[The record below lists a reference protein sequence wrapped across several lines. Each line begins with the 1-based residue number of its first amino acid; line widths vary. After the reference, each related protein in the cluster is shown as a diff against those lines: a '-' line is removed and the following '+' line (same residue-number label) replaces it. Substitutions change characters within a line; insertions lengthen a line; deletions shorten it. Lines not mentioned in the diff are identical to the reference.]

1 MGKKFMYLFTT
12 LLVALFAS
20 SCSKDSTF
28 FGGEEDKKVPTE
40 ITIKWIPGDSTH
52 VNFVDSVGSIV
63 VRDYFYEGL
72 AWVLTQ
78 DTLKADATSAWS
90 PAERLLKYIST
101 QAETTFAYNHGLNT
115 IESDVKLVIKE
126 TRTIEL
132 SDGRK
137 IVLKKGQEIPMYRP
151 ENLNVKGSDPKT
163 KEITGGK
170 FYAETAVTYQLRYN
184 DVVLAEGIQNFVAA
198 EGYVP
203 QFDHNV
209 RLGDPVHVKG
219 WAEKLANN
227 VLPIKCNNYQKFA
240 QKWDDG
246 SVRDEM
252 DVPFVCEN
260 DFTLNFKEIK
270 VSDYSKMTKVY
281 AFNAAGQVTV
291 NGVVLSVI
299 RKGEAR
305 IIDDKVMYNN
315 VNYKDSLEACVYDI
329 KYINFVSKDS
339 ADLNFKHRET
349 GEEVHTKVPC
359 TITEVKPA
367 DVLRSFK
374 HDSFKPEATVSGSN
388 IAVLCD
394 NTGTFQRT
402 YTDGTKDEPK
412 DVKYSVTNNFSYS
425 MPSYISSDAK
435 GKSYN
440 FNGSTA
446 TVEGKNVTVTFSNR
460 VIGDIMF
467 DNVNY
472 KGDKDVP
479 KCEVAI
485 KTVKFG
491 ETTATFTF
499 SHDKE
504 TVTAEVPVT
513 YNSVKGY
520 ERVGDPVHDAWNA
533 AYGTSNGFG
542 ITCNNHVVV
551 REVMTDGSKGSS
563 FDLPYKSTNTWVV
576 SGKTSFEV
584 NSLASVLNVRHDIV
598 NGSAT
603 IEGNTINFTHSM
615 SAEKVS
621 KGTFSYQPSAC
632 EAVAKYITVISATQ
646 ARVDIY
652 HDNTKVGE
660 ATIPVNITEKPH
672 TPDFPGRIVW
682 GGATDSYVDGA
693 NVATWEGCYMHFI
706 VENNGAYK
714 VYSRKVGT
722 DGWTSTDVSSAYAT
736 SISNSK
742 AAAFIGNTAAGY
754 SLGSCQWQDQGSWYK
769 IVYFDYNGG
778 VARVISEISKT
789 IGGES
794 SNNCRMPLRGT
805 WANGKITV
813 DGKTYTITGS
823 EN

>member
-1 MGKKFMYLFTT
+1 MAQKIYAILTILF
-12 LLVALFAS
+12 VALFAS
-20 SCSKDSTF
+20 CSKDEQDLK
-28 FGGEEDKKVPTE
+28 GEAPETVNISWVP
-40 ITIKWIPGDSTH
+40 IDSTH
-52 VNFVDSVGSIV
+52 VNFVDSLGKV
-63 VRDYFYEGL
+63 VVDRFSVEDL
-72 AWVLTQ
+72 AWVVTQ

-90 PAERLLKYIST
+90 PAERLLKYVST
-101 QAETTFAYNHGLNT
+101 QAETSFRYNHGSNT
-115 IESDVKLVIKE
+115 VKSGVELVIKE
-126 TRTIEL
+126 TRTINL
-132 SDGRK
+132 PDRR
-137 IVLKKGQEIPMYRP
+137 IIQLRRGQVIPLYQP
-151 ENLNVKGSDPKT
+151 ENLNVRGSDPKT

-170 FYAETAVTYQLRYN
+170 FYAETAVTYQLRY
-184 DVVLAEGIQNFVAA
+184 DAVVLAEGVQIFVAE
-198 EGYVP
+198 EGYIP
-203 QFDHNV
+203 AFDHNV

-359 TITEVKPA
+359 KITEVKPA

-425 MPSYISSDAK
+425 MPNYISSDAK
-435 GKSYN
+435 GKPYN

-472 KGDKDVP
+472 KGDKAVP
-479 KCEVAI
+479 QCEV
-485 KTVKFG
+485 TVKLIKFNDA
-491 ETTATFTF
+491 TATITFT
-499 SHDKE
+499 HDKE

-513 YNSVKGY
+513 YNTLKGY
-520 ERVGDPVHDAWNA
+520 ERVGDPIHDSWNA

-551 REVMTDGSKGSS
+551 REVMTDGSKGNS
-563 FDLPYKSTNTWVV
+563 FDLPYKSTNVWTV
-576 SGKTSFEV
+576 SGKTTFVV

-598 NGSAT
+598 SGSAT
-603 IEGNTINFTHSM
+603 IDGNTINFAHSM

-652 HDNTKVGE
+652 EGSNKVGE
-660 ATIPVNITEKPH
+660 YTIPVNITENH
-672 TPDFPGRIVW
+672 NPDFPGRIVW

-693 NVATWEGCYMHFI
+693 NVATWEGTYMHFI
-706 VENNGAYK
+706 VENNGTYK
-714 VYSRKVGT
+714 VYSRKVG
-722 DGWTSTDVSSAYAT
+722 STGAWRESSVSAAYAT

-742 AAAFIGNTAAGY
+742 PAAFIGNTVAGY

-805 WANGKITV
+805 WSNGKITV
-813 DGKTYTITGS
+813 DGTTYVVTGS
-823 EN
+823 QD